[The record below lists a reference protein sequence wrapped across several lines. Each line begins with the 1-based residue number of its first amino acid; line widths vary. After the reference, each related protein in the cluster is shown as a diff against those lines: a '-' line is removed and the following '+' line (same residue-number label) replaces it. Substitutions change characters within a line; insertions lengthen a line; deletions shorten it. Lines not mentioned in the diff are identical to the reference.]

1 MFPSWVQWWIHGS
14 LFRPCPCLTHPVSP
28 TKLSLTNTGTHST
41 VEERRN
47 VLGSA
52 KHCKVMVNR
61 LEIPLRPPT
70 PATLPIVGR
79 RVERRVKRK
88 EEEMRKGKG
97 KGKSKGKGDKVPLAL
112 SHGCTEYFFCRR
124 PRLCDFD
131 AVWILIEDSEL
142 LLLKTFQEF

>member
-14 LFRPCPCLTHPVSP
+14 FFRPCACLTHPVSP
-28 TKLSLTNTGTHST
+28 TEPSLANTGTHST

-79 RVERRVKRK
+79 RVERRVKSKRK
-88 EEEMRKGKG
+88 GEEKRKGKG
-97 KGKSKGKGDKVPLAL
+97 KRKGDKVPLAL
-112 SHGCTEYFFCRR
+112 SHGCTECFFCRR
-124 PRLCDFD
+124 PHLCDFY